1 MPEHCEEQERL
12 RQAVTEVLNRID
24 VLNRGQIEAIK
35 TRDDERLMA
44 LDKELEAA
52 FGQKQRLYGALFE
65 HRNQHGC

>member
-1 MPEHCEEQERL
+1 MPEDCQEQEKL
-12 RQAVTEVLNRID
+12 RQAVTD
-24 VLNRGQIEAIK
+24 VLNRMDVLNRAQIEAIK